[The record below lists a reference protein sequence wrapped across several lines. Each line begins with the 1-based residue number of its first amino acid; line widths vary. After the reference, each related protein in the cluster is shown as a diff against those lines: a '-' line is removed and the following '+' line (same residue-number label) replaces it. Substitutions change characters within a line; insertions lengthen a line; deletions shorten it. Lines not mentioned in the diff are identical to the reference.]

1 MQDSGLFW
9 LLALLVLLAIV
20 WRFKRKP
27 KSPPVLPPM
36 AHMPAPLERERVQA
50 SPQMTRSSRNDDP
63 PPRPKTKEPLKAK
76 RPWLR
81 GRVRIDWQKQQQA
94 EAERRRKEDFEA
106 AREIA
111 AQRAAEKAAAD
122 EIARQ
127 KSLADATARM
137 AAELEK
143 KARLAGQ
150 SAEDRKV
157 EAAWHDYRR
166 QPVPPD
172 IQRSINA
179 FLAGEFQGPEQSPL
193 TYVGYPVGVAQGL
206 SPRDRQRR
214 IEVCFRVEV
223 PDSLRSA
230 YRDWA
235 ESATTQRLNA
245 MMAHV
250 RRHADMRR
258 NQPGFERAV
267 SEWDED
273 RIWMHAHLAPL
284 AREFTRGWSVIE

>member
-1 MQDSGLFW
+1 MQGVDLFW

-20 WRFKRKP
+20 WRFTRKP
-27 KSPPVLPPM
+27 KAPPVLPPLPD
-36 AHMPAPLERERVQA
+36 MPASVERERVKA
-50 SPQMTRSSRNDDP
+50 PPQPARPTRKAEP
-63 PPRPKTKEPLKAK
+63 PPCAKTKEPPKAK

-81 GRVRIDWQKQQQA
+81 GRERIVWQEQQQA
-94 EAERRRKEDFEA
+94 EADRRRKEDIEA
-106 AREIA
+106 AKEIA

-137 AAELEK
+137 AEEQEK
-143 KARLAGQ
+143 KGRFAGQ
-150 SAEDRKV
+150 TAEDRKV
-157 EAAWHDYRR
+157 EADWQAYRR
-166 QPVPPD
+166 QPVPRD
-172 IQRSINA
+172 IQRSMSA
-179 FLAGEFQGPEQSPL
+179 FLAGEFHGAEQSPL
-193 TYVGYPVGVAQGL
+193 TYVGYHVGVTQGL
-206 SPRDRQRR
+206 SRWDRQCR
-214 IEVCFRVEV
+214 IEGCFRVEA

-235 ESATTQRLNA
+235 EPATTHRLNA

-258 NQPGFERAV
+258 NQSGFERAV

-273 RIWMHAHLAPL
+273 RVWMQDHLAPL
-284 AREFTRGWSVIE
+284 ARRFTRGWSVFQ